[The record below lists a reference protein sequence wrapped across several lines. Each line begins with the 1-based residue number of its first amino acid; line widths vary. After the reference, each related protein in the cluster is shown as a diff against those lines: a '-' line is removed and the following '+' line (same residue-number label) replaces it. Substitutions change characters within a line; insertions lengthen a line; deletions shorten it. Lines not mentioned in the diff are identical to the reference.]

1 MVIQFSSLLY
11 PKEALFVSA
20 TYGSDEAERRAIVD
34 FITSCVEEAAAAQ
47 EGRGGRASNVTEIMA
62 MCASFAS
69 DPPVTMT
76 ANAQQEEEGA

>member
-47 EGRGGRASNVTEIMA
+47 EGRGRASNVTEIMA

-69 DPPVTMT
+69 DPPVTMS
-76 ANAQQEEEGA
+76 ANAQQEEST